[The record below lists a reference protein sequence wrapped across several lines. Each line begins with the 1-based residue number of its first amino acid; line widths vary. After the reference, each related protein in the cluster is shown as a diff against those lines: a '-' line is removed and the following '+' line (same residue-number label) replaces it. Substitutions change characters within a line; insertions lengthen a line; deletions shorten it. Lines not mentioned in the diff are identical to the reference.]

1 MFKKKSTRI
10 LFFSTVAERK
20 PARGWVLPR
29 IFCAFAVCLGGC
41 HSVQTLPP
49 ADLSGPG
56 WTLHQGQVVWSAKR
70 GAPEIAG
77 DLVLATNAEGRAF
90 VQFTKTPVP
99 FLVAQSTS
107 NSWQLHSVPDNRT
120 YSGRGNPP
128 VRAIWLWLPRC
139 LSGGAPPKPLM
150 WEHRE
155 DENWRLQ
162 NNATGEFVEGYLSP

>member
-1 MFKKKSTRI
+1 MFKKKSNRI
-10 LFFSTVAERK
+10 FYFCAVAEQSV
-20 PARGWVLPR
+20 ARQWVMPR
-29 IFCAFAVCLGGC
+29 IFCALAICLMGC
-41 HSVQTLPP
+41 HSVPKLPP
-49 ADLSGPG
+49 ADLSDGG

-99 FLVAQSTS
+99 FLVAQSTT

-120 YSGRGNPP
+120 YSGRGKPP

-139 LSGGAPPKPLM
+139 LAGATPPKPLI
-150 WEHRE
+150 WERR
-155 DENWRLQ
+155 DNADWRLQ
-162 NNATGEFVEGYLSP
+162 NSVTGEFLEGYLSP